1 MKRSHALGLAGFLLS
16 LVSGCDNEV
25 ETAGLLTLDLEANA
39 FLPCGHEEAWWV
51 LAPDELMQRYAALE
65 VPPGQS
71 VYARLRGER
80 SERGRY
86 GHLDSYRYE
95 FEVTEVV
102 ALRRTQTADC
112 R

>member
-1 MKRSHALGLAGFLLS
+1 MKPSYVLGLAGFLLS

-25 ETAGLLTLDLEANA
+25 ETAGLLSLDFEANS

-65 VPPGQS
+65 IPPGQS
-71 VYARLRGER
+71 AYATLRGER
-80 SERGRY
+80 SDRGHY
-86 GHLDSYRYE
+86 GHLDAYRYE

-102 ALRRTQTADC
+102 ALRRTPPADC